1 MLQPQGASRGCRAEE
16 RLGGWT
22 QAQEGDLGCR
32 PRANTPRRPPIGIG
46 RVCDPCFK
54 TSQSLRNRLLDMAQ
68 AHQTCPRTGQITDT
82 SVDQLQCRPTP
93 LASRRFGLC
102 EPPEQGQHEQNR
114 VLRSRDGGGA
124 RC

>member
-46 RVCDPCFK
+46 QIAAGRLARTDRVVVGH
-54 TSQSLRNRLLDMAQ
+54 L
-68 AHQTCPRTGQITDT
+68 GT
-82 SVDQLQCRPTP
+82 SVTDYHLLFVRTACGAAKPHASTDQ
-93 LASRRFGLC
+93 
-102 EPPEQGQHEQNR
+102 
-114 VLRSRDGGGA
+114 